1 MTASVTLGA
10 VVAEVRAA
18 LDGAGIADPA
28 IETRIL
34 VGGLL
39 SLSTTEVFTQADRV
53 VTAEEQARIGEA
65 LARRLRHEPVH
76 RILGHR
82 EFHGLDLALSPDT
95 LEPRPDTEVLVDA
108 VLPHVRRLAAE
119 KGTVRILDIGTGT
132 GAIALALL
140 KECPQARAL
149 GSDIA
154 PGALQTAEANA
165 HMFGLGDRFE
175 TRHSAWFE
183 RIDERFDIIV
193 SNPPYIPS
201 DVVER
206 LEPEVRDYDPR
217 RALDGG
223 KDGLVAY
230 RAIAQSAAQHLAA
243 GGLIGLEIGYDQRES
258 VTQLFERSGFLL
270 LEWHRDYG
278 GNDRVLLFNRAD

>member
-1 MTASVTLGA
+1 MNSETTLGA
-10 VVAEVRAA
+10 VVAEMRAA
-18 LDGAGIADPA
+18 LDGAGIPDAA

-39 SLSTTEVFTQADRV
+39 SLSTTEVFTQGDRV
-53 VTAEEQARIGEA
+53 VSEEEQARIKDA

-82 EFHGLDLALSPDT
+82 EFHGLDLTLSPDT
-95 LEPRPDTEVLVDA
+95 LEPRPDTEVLVDS
-108 VLPHVRRLAAE
+108 VLPHVLRIAAE
-119 KGTVRILDIGTGT
+119 TGRVSILDIGTGT

-140 KECPQARAL
+140 KECPTARAL

-154 PGALQTAEANA
+154 PGALQTAAANA
-165 HMFGLGDRFE
+165 HLLGLGDRFE
-175 TRHSAWFE
+175 TRESAWFDT
-183 RIDERFDIIV
+183 IDERFDIIV

-201 DVVER
+201 DVVEG

-230 RAIAQSAAQHLAA
+230 RAIADGAAQHLAA
-243 GGLIGLEIGYDQRES
+243 GGLVGLEIGYDQRES
-258 VTQLFERSGFLL
+258 VTQLFEATGFSL
-270 LEWHRDYG
+270 LEWHRDFG
-278 GNDRVLLFNRAD
+278 GNDRVLLFGRPE

>member
-1 MTASVTLGA
+1 MNSETTLGA
-10 VVAEVRAA
+10 VVAEMRAA
-18 LDGAGIADPA
+18 LDGAQIPDAA

-53 VTAEEQARIGEA
+53 VTDKEQARIKDA
-65 LARRLRHEPVH
+65 LTRRLRHEPVH

-82 EFHGLDLALSPDT
+82 EFHGLDLTLSPDT

-108 VLPHVRRLAAE
+108 VLPHVFRVAAG
-119 KGTVRILDIGTGT
+119 KGSVSILDIGTGT

-140 KECPQARAL
+140 KECPMARAL

-154 PGALQTAEANA
+154 PGALQTAAANA
-165 HMFGLGDRFE
+165 QLLGLGDRFE
-175 TRHSAWFE
+175 TRESAWFDT
-183 RIDERFDIIV
+183 IDERFDIIV

-201 DVVER
+201 DVVEG

-230 RAIAQSAAQHLAA
+230 RAIADGAAQHLAA
-243 GGLIGLEIGYDQRES
+243 GGLVGLEIGYDQRES
-258 VTQLFERSGFLL
+258 VTQLFEATGFSL
-270 LEWHRDYG
+270 LEWHRDFG
-278 GNDRVLLFNRAD
+278 GNDRVLLFGRPE